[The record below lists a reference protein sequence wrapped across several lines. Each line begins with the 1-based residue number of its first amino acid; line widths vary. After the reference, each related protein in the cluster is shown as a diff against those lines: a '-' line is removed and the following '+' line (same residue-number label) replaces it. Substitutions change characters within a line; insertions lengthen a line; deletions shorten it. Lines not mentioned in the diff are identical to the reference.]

1 MEEGPIMKL
10 TIYYDGQF
18 YIGLIEI
25 VSENKLKACRY
36 IFGKEPKDQ
45 EVLDFVNRKLLRVIE
60 SNQQIGI
67 PICQKSQKKINPK
80 RIQRKVSKELKQ
92 CSVSSKA
99 QEAIKA
105 EYEQRKKAKSAKNK
119 QLREEKRTYIRNCK
133 VQKAKN
139 KHKGR

>member
-1 MEEGPIMKL
+1 MKL

-25 VSENKLKACRY
+25 VSENILKACRY
-36 IFGKEPKDQ
+36 IFGKETKDQ

-67 PICQKSQKKINPK
+67 HICQKSQKKINPK

-105 EYEQRKKAKSAKNK
+105 EYEQRKKVKSAKNK
-119 QLREEKRTYIRNCK
+119 QLREEKKTYIRNCM

>member
-1 MEEGPIMKL
+1 MKL

-25 VSENKLKACRY
+25 VSENKLKAYRY

-45 EVLDFVNRKLLRVIE
+45 EVLDFVNRHLIRLIE
-60 SNQQIGI
+60 SKEQIGI
-67 PICQKSQKKINPK
+67 TIQQKTQKKLNPK
-80 RIQRKVSKELKQ
+80 RMQRKVSKELKQ
-92 CSVSSKA
+92 FSVSSKA

-105 EYEQRKKAKSAKNK
+105 EYEQRKKEKSAENK
-119 QLREEKRTYIRNCK
+119 QLGEEKKAYIRNAK